1 MPKTDA
7 RFLEDRIAM
16 MESEGWLDLIADLEN
31 IQTNVVNIDTM
42 SDEKDLWEA
51 KGQLNILRFL
61 LTLENS
67 THLALEQLQDG
78 NPTNQTS

>member
-16 MESEGWLDLIADLEN
+16 MESDGWRDLVADLET
-31 IQTNVVNIDTM
+31 IQEGVINIDTIT
-42 SDEKDLWEA
+42 DEKDLWEA

>member
-16 MESEGWLDLIADLEN
+16 MESDGWRDLVADLET
-31 IQTNVVNIDTM
+31 IQEGVINIDTM
-42 SDEKDLWEA
+42 TDEKDLWEA